1 MKSQNLNIFRWLRP
15 DFLVVT
21 ALLFTVVAVIGLV
34 SFNLTLFDPIEKAL
48 TDFNFSD
55 LLYSKLSS
63 KQELLDTNI
72 VLVNIGHLD
81 REQIARQ
88 IKRIRS
94 YHPKVIGFDG
104 FFAVKRNP
112 SIDSALLVQLKEPPG
127 VVMACYLT
135 GKEAVEGVYDSLETS
150 AGYFNS
156 GNKALVN
163 LGGANPETST
173 VRSLSPLM
181 SFKNKTFYA
190 MATDLV
196 SKYDSAAF
204 KRLIARGNE
213 REIIHYI
220 GNRNAFISLDATEVL
235 DSSADLSIIRNKI
248 VLMGYMGESFAQ
260 PKDLEDIFYT
270 PLNPELAGR
279 SRPDMYGVV
288 IHANAAS
295 MILSG
300 YYINVMPNWLQI
312 VLSFIFCYFYVL
324 FFTWFNSR
332 NQALFE
338 LLFPAILL
346 AINVLLVYTFFILY
360 KSCNYSISATYFL
373 VPVILFKTFLTWYER
388 TILVI
393 SQHIKLPHLLFP
405 PKAKS

>member
-1 MKSQNLNIFRWLRP
+1 MKPQELNIFRWLRP

-21 ALLFTVVAVIGLV
+21 TLLFTVVALIGLV

-48 TDFNFSD
+48 ADFNFSD

-104 FFAVKRNP
+104 FFAVKRDP
-112 SIDSALLVQLKEPPG
+112 AVDSALLVQLKDPPG
-127 VVMACYLT
+127 IVMACYLT
-135 GKEAVEGVYDSLETS
+135 GKDAVEGVYDSLETS
-150 AGYFNS
+150 AVYFNS

-173 VRSLSPLM
+173 VRFFSPVL
-181 SFKNKTFYA
+181 SFKNKKFYA
-190 MATDLV
+190 MAANLV
-196 SKYDSAAF
+196 SKYDRAAF
-204 KRLIARGNE
+204 KQLVERGNE
-213 REIIHYI
+213 REIIHYS
-220 GNRNAFISLDATEVL
+220 GNRNAFISIDATEVL
-235 DSSADLSIIRNKI
+235 DSSADLGIIRNKI
-248 VLMGYMGESFAQ
+248 VLMGYMGESFGQ

-288 IHANAAS
+288 IHANVAS

-300 YYINVMPNWLQI
+300 NYINVMPHWLQI

-324 FFTWFNSR
+324 FFTWLSSR
-332 NQALFE
+332 NPALFD

-346 AINVLLVYTFFILY
+346 TINVLLVYTFFILY
-360 KSCNYSISATYFL
+360 KSCSYSISATYFL
-373 VPVILFKTFLTWYER
+373 VPVVLYKTFLTWYER
-388 TILVI
+388 AIVI
-393 SQHIKLPHLLFP
+393 ISKKIKLPKLLFP

>member
-1 MKSQNLNIFRWLRP
+1 MKPQELNIFRWLRP

-21 ALLFTVVAVIGLV
+21 TLLFTVVALIGLV

-48 TDFNFSD
+48 ADFNFSD

-104 FFAVKRNP
+104 FFAVKRDP
-112 SIDSALLVQLKEPPG
+112 AVDSALLVQLKDPPG
-127 VVMACYLT
+127 IVMACYLT
-135 GKEAVEGVYDSLETS
+135 GKDAVEGVYDSLETS
-150 AGYFNS
+150 AVYFNS

-173 VRSLSPLM
+173 VRFFSPVL
-181 SFKNKTFYA
+181 SFKNKKFYA
-190 MATDLV
+190 MAANLV
-196 SKYDSAAF
+196 SKYDRAAF
-204 KRLIARGNE
+204 KQLVERGNE
-213 REIIHYI
+213 REIIHYS
-220 GNRNAFISLDATEVL
+220 GNRNAFISIDATEVL
-235 DSSADLSIIRNKI
+235 DSSADLGIIRNKI
-248 VLMGYMGESFAQ
+248 VLMGYMGESFGQ

-288 IHANAAS
+288 IHANVAS

-300 YYINVMPNWLQI
+300 NYINVMPHWLQI

-324 FFTWFNSR
+324 FFTWLSSR
-332 NQALFE
+332 NPALFD

-346 AINVLLVYTFFILY
+346 TINVLLVYTFFILY
-360 KSCNYSISATYFL
+360 NNKCVFT
-373 VPVILFKTFLTWYER
+373 
-388 TILVI
+388 
-393 SQHIKLPHLLFP
+393 
-405 PKAKS
+405 